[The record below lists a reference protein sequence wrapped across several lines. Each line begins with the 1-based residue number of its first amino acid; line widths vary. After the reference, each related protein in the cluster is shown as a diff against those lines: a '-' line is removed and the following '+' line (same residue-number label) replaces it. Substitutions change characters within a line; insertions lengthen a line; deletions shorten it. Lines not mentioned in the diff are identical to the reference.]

1 MAKIIRLT
9 AAEVKNATEAGLER
23 NRINR
28 EAKKK
33 SVIVVGSSIK
43 ADIQGALAE
52 LAVAKAFNLPW
63 TGRVFSNPEWK
74 AWSLAGGRDVGM
86 LEVRSTHY
94 PWGHLPMFE
103 KDHNDYPYVL
113 VIALSETEYEIKGW
127 IWGAEGKR
135 REYWKDP
142 ANTHKPYF
150 NVPQS
155 VLRSVESLEQ
165 LVKES
170 V

>member
-1 MAKIIRLT
+1 MARIIRLSE
-9 AAEVKNATEAGLER
+9 AEVQNATEAGLER

-28 EAKKK
+28 EANKK

-43 ADIQGALAE
+43 SDIQGARAE
-52 LAVAKAFNLPW
+52 LAVAKAFGLDW
-63 TGRVFSNPEWK
+63 TGRVFSNAEWK
-74 AWSLAGGRDVGM
+74 AWSQAGGRDVGM

-113 VIALSETEYEIKGW
+113 VIVHSDSEYEIKGW
-127 IWGAEGKR
+127 VWGAEGKR

-142 ANTHKPYF
+142 AKSGKAYF

-155 VLRSVESLEQ
+155 VLRSVESLDK